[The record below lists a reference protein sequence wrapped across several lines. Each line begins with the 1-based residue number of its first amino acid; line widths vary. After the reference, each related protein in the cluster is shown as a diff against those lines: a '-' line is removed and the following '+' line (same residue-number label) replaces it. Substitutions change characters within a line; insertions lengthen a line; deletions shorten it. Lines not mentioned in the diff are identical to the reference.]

1 MQPNKN
7 IKIFI
12 NYFLGPLLFF
22 WLSWSIYRQIVNQPR
37 LGASWQQI
45 QASFQSYKIFFL
57 IGTFCL
63 IPFNWGLEAKKWQV
77 SMHGVYP
84 VSFMKSLKAV
94 LSGVSF
100 SVTMPNRIG
109 EYLGRMMYLPEGHR
123 LKTISVTLVTSFAQ
137 LLITLVVGTIGLL
150 LLSDLLMQH
159 FPAFGM
165 WQRFII
171 YGLIILNIFLFLL
184 YFNVAA
190 VDDFFSRWPRLQR
203 FRYLVAGLHE
213 FDGSLLGKLL
223 LLSLLRYAVFVVQY
237 VLLFLLF
244 DVDVSIPSV
253 MVVMTVVFLV
263 LAIVPSIALVEVW
276 LRGEVLILL
285 MGLFSTN
292 TLGIGFVAVT
302 MWFMNLILPAI
313 IGSLL
318 ILSIR
323 AFKKRKRG
331 DNFS

>member
-1 MQPNKN
+1 MQPDKN

-12 NYFLGPLLFF
+12 NYFFGPLLFF
-22 WLSWSIYRQIVNQPR
+22 WLSYSIYRQVIHQPR

-57 IGTFCL
+57 VGSICL
-63 IPFNWGLEAKKWQV
+63 IPLNWGLEAKKWQV
-77 SMHGVYP
+77 SMRAVYP
-84 VSFMKSLKAV
+84 VSFMQSMKAI
-94 LSGVSF
+94 LAGVSF

-137 LLITLVVGTIGLL
+137 LMITLVVGTIGLL
-150 LLSDLLMQH
+150 IMSDLLLEH
-159 FPAFGM
+159 FPKFRI
-165 WQRFII
+165 WSRFII
-171 YGLIILNIFLFLL
+171 YGLIVLNLLLFLI

-190 VDDFFSRWPRLQR
+190 ADNFFKKWPRFER
-203 FRYLVAGLHE
+203 FRYLVAALQE
-213 FDGSLLGKLL
+213 FQGSLPGTLL
-223 LLSLLRYAVFVVQY
+223 VLSLLRYAVFLLQY
-237 VLLFLLF
+237 LLLFHLF
-244 DVDVSIPSV
+244 EVDVPIPS
-253 MVVMTVVFLV
+253 MILVMTVVFLV

-302 MWFMNLILPAI
+302 MWFMNLIVPAI
-313 IGSLL
+313 IGSVL
-318 ILSIR
+318 ILSVR
-323 AFKKRKRG
+323 AFRKRKT
-331 DNFS
+331 DAIS